1 MQDYFILTNS
11 NKKFKQ
17 GTLVKFVTII
27 NEACLVENVNTK
39 EREWIM
45 RYDIYPLENHD
56 FSGFWKYHETYQNM
70 IPKEHFETIKEL
82 KKNSYKS

>member
-56 FSGFWKYHETYQNM
+56 FSMLKTIYSHYEKKASTYLSSLCLGV
-70 IPKEHFETIKEL
+70 ITYL
-82 KKNSYKS
+82 